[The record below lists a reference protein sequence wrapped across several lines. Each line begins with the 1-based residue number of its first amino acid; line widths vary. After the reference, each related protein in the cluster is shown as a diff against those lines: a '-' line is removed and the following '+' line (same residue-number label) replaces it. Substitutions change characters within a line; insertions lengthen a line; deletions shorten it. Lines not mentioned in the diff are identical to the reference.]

1 MPRRTLVSTAELA
14 AHLADWRV
22 FDCRHDLV
30 NPAIGA
36 EQYAQSHLPG
46 AAFASVDRDLSSAKT
61 GKNGR
66 HPLATPDA
74 FCAWLGRQGV
84 KRTDTIVCY
93 DQSGGT
99 YSSRLWWMLR
109 WIGHDDVAVLDGGF
123 PKWVKEGRPVTTDV
137 PAFAA
142 TTYSGQPDDSMHVSA
157 AWIEARIGKPEL
169 AILDAR
175 TAQRYAGIGETID
188 PIGGHIPGALNRFY
202 MENVGADG
210 CLKPAAELRE
220 AFTKLLGSTPPS
232 SLVQQCGSGVSAC
245 VNILAMEHAGLHGS
259 KLYPGSWSEWCA
271 NPARPMVLKGA

>member
-30 NPAIGA
+30 NPSIGA

-46 AAFASVDRDLSSAKT
+46 AAFASLDRDLSTAKT
-61 GKNGR
+61 GRNGR
-66 HPLATPDA
+66 HPLPAPEA
-74 FCAWLGRQGV
+74 FLAWLGQQGV

-99 YSSRLWWMLR
+99 YASRLWWMLR
-109 WIGHDDVAVLDGGF
+109 WIGHDDAAVLDGGF
-123 PKWVKEGRPVTTDV
+123 PKWVKEGRPVTTEV
-137 PAFAA
+137 PSFAP
-142 TTYSGQPDDSMHVSA
+142 TTFTGKPDDSMHVSA
-157 AWIEARIGKPEL
+157 AWIEARIGKPGL

-220 AFTKLLGSTPPS
+220 AFMKLLGSTPPS

-245 VNILAMEHAGLHGS
+245 VNILAMEHAGLAGS

-271 NPARPMVLKGA
+271 DPARPMVLKSA

>member
-30 NPAIGA
+30 NPTIGA
-36 EQYAQSHLPG
+36 EQYAQAHLPG
-46 AAFASVDRDLSSAKT
+46 AAFASLDRDLSTAKT

-66 HPLATPDA
+66 HPLPTPEA
-74 FCAWLGRQGV
+74 FLAWLGRQGV

-99 YSSRLWWMLR
+99 YASRLWWMLR
-109 WIGHDDVAVLDGGF
+109 WIGHDEVAVLDGGF
-123 PKWVKEGRPVTTDV
+123 PKWVKEGRPVTTEV
-137 PAFAA
+137 PSFAA
-142 TTYSGQPDDSMHVSA
+142 TTFSGKPDDSMHVSA
-157 AWIEARIGKPEL
+157 TWIEARIGKPEL

-220 AFTKLLGSTPPS
+220 AFTKLLGTTPPS

>member
-1 MPRRTLVSTAELA
+1 MSRRTLVSTAELA

-46 AAFASVDRDLSSAKT
+46 AAFASLDRDLSTAKT
-61 GKNGR
+61 GQNGR
-66 HPLATPDA
+66 HPLPAPEA
-74 FCAWLGRQGV
+74 FLAWLGRQGV

-109 WIGHDDVAVLDGGF
+109 WIGHDEVAVLDGGF

-142 TTYSGQPDDSMHVSA
+142 TTVSGRPDDSMHVSA

-220 AFTKLLGSTPPS
+220 AFTKLLGATPPS

-271 NPARPMVLKGA
+271 DRSRPMVLKKG